1 MFTMKVRHG
10 GQIVEVNGKQEYE
23 GGMVDYFDKCDVDC
37 ISMLE
42 LEDFAERLGYEGNA
56 IFTYRVVGVSFL
68 GSF

>member
-1 MFTMKVRHG
+1 
-10 GQIVEVNGKQEYE
+10 
-23 GGMVDYFDKCDVDC
+23 MVDYFDKCDVDC